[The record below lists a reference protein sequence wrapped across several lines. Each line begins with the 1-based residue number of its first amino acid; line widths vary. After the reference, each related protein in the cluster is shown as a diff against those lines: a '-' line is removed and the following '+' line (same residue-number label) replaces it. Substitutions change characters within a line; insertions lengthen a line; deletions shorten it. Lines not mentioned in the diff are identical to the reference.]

1 MKERLADKMCILV
14 FYVCGLLLLCGSEV
28 NNMFIAAFLLAII
41 ELVLLELYPNNT
53 VVFCTAVFSMLL
65 CRFSSAFTML
75 LPMNVYAIF
84 FTPCFSRKMKEY
96 RNAWMS
102 RKDSSVTFRSF
113 GENKKYEIES
123 EHLTNQQRMLLNIG
137 SIFFLMLLTLLGM
150 TGFYFYYGNQNET
163 AGNLFILVLVVTV
176 FLALKTEG
184 MQIHMRQVRERYDVA
199 RLEAGRAKRERKV
212 AMEREEEHI
221 YMATLR
227 ERNRIAREIHDNV
240 GHMLTRAIVQLQA
253 IRIINKDDNIKPYLE
268 SVDETVNQTM
278 LNIRKSV
285 HELHND
291 SIDLSVMLNEL
302 LKAIPDSFQV
312 DCNTSI
318 ESAMN
323 SDYKNNI
330 LAIIKEAIT
339 NITKYSNGDRVKVEV
354 IEHAAF
360 WRIFLWDNGKNP
372 KRDYVE
378 EMHSHN
384 ISGGIGLENIYERTK
399 NIGGRAN
406 ITSDEKGFTILITIP
421 KE

>member
-1 MKERLADKMCILV
+1 MKERLADKMFILV
-14 FYVCGLLLLCGSEV
+14 AYVCGLLLLCGSEV

-41 ELVLLELYPNNT
+41 ELVLLELYPNDT
-53 VVFCTAVFSMLL
+53 AVFCTAVFSMLL
-65 CRFSSAFTML
+65 CGYSSAFCLL

-84 FTPCFSRKMKEY
+84 FTPWFCWKMKEY
-96 RNAWMS
+96 RNAWLS
-102 RKDSSVTFRSF
+102 RKDSTVTFRSF

-123 EHLTNQQRMLLNIG
+123 ESLTDKQRILRNIG
-137 SIFFLMLLTLLGM
+137 ILLLLLLMCLLGM
-150 TGFYFYYGNQNET
+150 TGFFVYYRNQNET
-163 AGNLFILVLVVTV
+163 AANLFVLVMVVTI

-240 GHMLTRAIVQLQA
+240 GHMLTRTIVQLQA

-323 SDYKNNI
+323 SDFKNNI

-339 NITKYSNGDRVKVEV
+339 NISKYSNGDRVKVEV

-360 WRIFLWDNGKNP
+360 WRIFIWDNGKNQ
-372 KRDYVE
+372 KKDFVE
-378 EMHSHN
+378 QMHSRN
-384 ISGGIGLENIYERTK
+384 FSGGIGLENIYERAK
-399 NIGGRAN
+399 NIGGRTN
-406 ITSDEKGFTILITIP
+406 ITSDEKGFSILITVP
-421 KE
+421 K

>member
-1 MKERLADKMCILV
+1 
-14 FYVCGLLLLCGSEV
+14 
-28 NNMFIAAFLLAII
+28 
-41 ELVLLELYPNNT
+41 
-53 VVFCTAVFSMLL
+53 
-65 CRFSSAFTML
+65 
-75 LPMNVYAIF
+75 
-84 FTPCFSRKMKEY
+84 
-96 RNAWMS
+96 
-102 RKDSSVTFRSF
+102 
-113 GENKKYEIES
+113 
-123 EHLTNQQRMLLNIG
+123 
-137 SIFFLMLLTLLGM
+137 
-150 TGFYFYYGNQNET
+150 
-163 AGNLFILVLVVTV
+163 
-176 FLALKTEG
+176 
-184 MQIHMRQVRERYDVA
+184 
-199 RLEAGRAKRERKV
+199 
-212 AMEREEEHI
+212 
-221 YMATLR
+221 
-227 ERNRIAREIHDNV
+227 
-240 GHMLTRAIVQLQA
+240 MLTRAIVQLQA

-323 SDYKNNI
+323 SDFKNNI

-399 NIGGRAN
+399 NIGGRTN